1 MRLEQERAIHD
12 VVEELLVQLEREHEE
27 HEQEIHDA
35 VEELLIELLVQVEKE
50 HEEHEQEKHD
60 VVEELLVQEING
72 VAEEQ
77 NPAAIA
83 EGKKDCGA
91 RSWLLPLLPP
101 QMWSHP
107 EPLPRALGPA
117 SFPDD
122 LALKL
127 LREFEGSEPCSL
139 PQRHRPVTAQP
150 ATHGRHQLRSRVSSP
165 VSSMTTRARVRASSS
180 PQPMAFPV
188 ARRLAGFR
196 SSGSLAGA
204 GARGPAPE
212 ALGRE
217 PVTEWVRA
225 ASRVQSAQ
233 RDRGGGLGA
242 DLRGVAKTADRTD
255 TEVSGG
261 GAAAHE
267 EAYWRRLSACP
278 VHRCEAKNKREG
290 VGRRTVAEARS
301 SASS

>member
-139 PQRHRPVTAQP
+139 PQRHRPATAQP
-150 ATHGRHQLRSRVSSP
+150 ATHGRHKLRSRVSSS
-165 VSSMTTRARVRASSS
+165 VSSMTTSARVRASSS
-180 PQPMAFPV
+180 PQPMAFPL
-188 ARRLAGFR
+188 ARRRPGFR

-204 GARGPAPE
+204 GARAPGAE
-212 ALGRE
+212 AVERE
-217 PVTEWVRA
+217 AVAEWVRGGW
-225 ASRVQSAQ
+225 RVQQ
-233 RDRGGGLGA
+233 RTERDRGGGLGVGGLRRVSLN
-242 DLRGVAKTADRTD
+242 LRGVATTAQATGTD
-255 TEVSGG
+255 VSRGG
-261 GAAAHE
+261 PAAQE
-267 EAYWRRLSACP
+267 EACWQYWCRLSACP
-278 VHRCEAKNKREG
+278 VHRCGAKKTREG
-290 VGRRTVAEARS
+290 VGK
-301 SASS
+301 